1 MGFRDDEE
9 VIWNV
14 VASAVTEDAR
24 WSLWEI
30 CVVDHQL
37 YLFVFFVDLP
47 NRPYLTAQN
56 IILKGLQL
64 RMYIF
69 LSLKWQLNG
78 INIQKRFKESTLIK
92 HINLYNLNLALI
104 LNCIL
109 FLAIIQPTLR
119 NSCDDS
125 LVLFKFGFEHVNEK
139 IGGLLALVLGFDVSL
154 VFFAPYEVLAS
165 AASVV

>member
-1 MGFRDDEE
+1 
-9 VIWNV
+9 
-14 VASAVTEDAR
+14 
-24 WSLWEI
+24 
-30 CVVDHQL
+30 
-37 YLFVFFVDLP
+37 
-47 NRPYLTAQN
+47 
-56 IILKGLQL
+56 
-64 RMYIF
+64 MYIF